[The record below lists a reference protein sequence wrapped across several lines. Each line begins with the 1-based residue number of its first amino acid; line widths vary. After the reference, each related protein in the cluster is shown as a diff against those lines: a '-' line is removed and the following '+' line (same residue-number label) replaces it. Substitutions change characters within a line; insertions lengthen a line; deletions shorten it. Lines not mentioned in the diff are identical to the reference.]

1 MHSPGFSP
9 CCEKKFFGASDKMKA
24 FVKWCKRLRRFSFD
38 PSLPL
43 QICYARI
50 TFPARPYAARRRHV
64 SMQGSV
70 PARYRGRFPWV
81 PPSLPPDADPCVFA
95 GKMLRKSYRIGAF
108 QITAEKFRF
117 FGFCILTKQRSGVM
131 ILHVAAVAERLR
143 QRLGSIAQL
152 GEHLPYKQRVTGSS
166 PVVPTKLW
174 PGSSVG

>member
-1 MHSPGFSP
+1 MHSLVFPARG
-9 CCEKKFFGASDKMKA
+9 EKKFFAASDKMKA
-24 FVKWCKRLRRFSFD
+24 LAKLRKRLLTFSFC
-38 PSLPL
+38 SLAPL

-50 TFPARPYAARRRHV
+50 TSPTRLRAALRYAICCSRLRIRQILGMLACA
-64 SMQGSV
+64 
-70 PARYRGRFPWV
+70 PLPLPWH
-81 PPSLPPDADPCVFA
+81 ADFRNRT

-166 PVVPTKLW
+166 PVVPTIW